1 MIKKLLTAA
10 IVVLSVAANAQNS
23 RIVKPTVTA
32 EKFPMVSIF
41 NEKTTTA
48 PGCATVSVINPTANI
63 TRYSIP
69 TSTDVGCGTNGG
81 YVYGT
86 NCYGDKESATYFSA
100 NVLGVTNPSITA
112 ASVYFYRQTNTV
124 TAAVK
129 GTKGTTGVVKL
140 NVYAST
146 SNTNAP
152 GTLVTS
158 TMATLSQI
166 VAAYTN
172 SLSNAFV
179 FTFTFAPV
187 AVPATGFYLSVVN
200 PTTSAAGDTIAI
212 YTQTASASAFGSQN
226 NAWVFESSSTW
237 STSTSSWGLSMNHA
251 ILPILCGT
259 NITTGISNNL
269 GLSKDVKI
277 MPNPSTGLVNV
288 AVTIA
293 NSENI
298 SVTVTNALGQ
308 QIISNK
314 YDGISNETISL
325 DLTSQSNGVY
335 FVTVSN
341 GKDKMVQRLILN
353 K

>member
-10 IVVLSVAANAQNS
+10 VIFVSFAANAQNS
-23 RIVKPTVTA
+23 RIVKPISTP
-32 EKFPMVSIF
+32 EKTPMVSIS
-41 NEKTTTA
+41 NEKSTLA
-48 PGCATVSVINPTANI
+48 PGCITVTVFNPTANI
-63 TRYSIP
+63 TRYSVP

-86 NCYGDKESATYFSA
+86 NCYGDKESATYFDPMSIA
-100 NVLGVTNPSITA
+100 VTSPSITGA
-112 ASVYFYRQTNTV
+112 TVFFYRQTNTV
-124 TAAVK
+124 TAAVR
-129 GTKGTTGVVKL
+129 GTKGTTGTVKL

-158 TMATLSQI
+158 TVATLSQI

-172 SLSNAFV
+172 TASNAFA
-179 FTFTFAPV
+179 FTFTFAPT

-200 PTTSAAGDTIAI
+200 PTTTAAGDTICI
-212 YTQTASASAFGSQN
+212 YTQTATTN
-226 NAWVFESSSTW
+226 NAWVLESTSTW
-237 STSTSSWGLSMNHA
+237 STSTASWGIKTNH
-251 ILPILCGT
+251 IITPILCGT
-259 NITTGISNNL
+259 NVTTGLSKNL
-269 GLSKDVKI
+269 GLSKDVTI

-288 AVTIA
+288 AISLGQT
-293 NSENI
+293 ENI
-298 SVTVTNALGQ
+298 NVTVTNALGQ
-308 QIISNK
+308 QILSNK
-314 YDGISNETISL
+314 YDGISTEVISL
-325 DLTSQSNGVY
+325 DLTNQSNGVY